1 MSQVRNEA
9 TGTVPYHCSVLTASL
24 AIPIGDDRYD
34 RASQPDGQSDFIDGS
49 GPIFSMYLEMAE
61 EEDKKMTESWKADA
75 EGILVFVRL
84 RLLVP
89 YFQLTHRSDW
99 FILRRCRL
107 FAFGV
112 APGSSTEPAGHVQ
125 LLPCQHIP
133 ASCRPESI
141 QRFHFP
147 PYFPT
152 SVFSTELCSLGK
164 RPLFSLVISISCAV
178 LATLLQQWARR
189 YVKVTQTRY
198 SLHKRARIRSFFAE
212 GVEKS
217 LLPWAVEALPT
228 LLHVSLVL
236 FFAGLAVFL
245 WNVNLTIFKMVLSWI
260 GVCAALYGS
269 TMLISIFRCDSPYH
283 TPLTPLA
290 LPVLFVIAQVTLVAL
305 TCYGGLQ
312 FIWTVCFSSCGPRI
326 PYKADDRF
334 GRFVR
339 TKISR
344 FIAPSKSQTT
354 SRRACFD

>member
-1 MSQVRNEA
+1 MSIQDLQQNPQD
-9 TGTVPYHCSVLTASL
+9 TSNFYL
-24 AIPIGDDRYD
+24 ANIY
-34 RASQPDGQSDFIDGS
+34 
-49 GPIFSMYLEMAE
+49 
-61 EEDKKMTESWKADA
+61 
-75 EGILVFVRL
+75 
-84 RLLVP
+84 
-89 YFQLTHRSDW
+89 
-99 FILRRCRL
+99 
-107 FAFGV
+107 
-112 APGSSTEPAGHVQ
+112 Q
-125 LLPCQHIP
+125 LLADPNQ
-133 ASCRPESI
+133 SNVSTSL
-141 QRFHFP
+141 
-147 PYFPT
+147 PT
-152 SVFSTELCSLGK
+152 SPPPFSPPSFAVWVNGLWFL
-164 RPLFSLVISISCAV
+164 SLVISISCAV

-260 GVCAALYGS
+260 GVCAAFYGS
-269 TMLISIFRCDSPYH
+269 TILISIFRCDSPYH

>member
-34 RASQPDGQSDFIDGS
+34 RASQPEGQSDFIDGS

-141 QRFHFP
+141 QYFHLP

-152 SVFSTELCSLGK
+152 SIFSTELCSLGE
-164 RPLFSLVISISCAV
+164 RPL
-178 LATLLQQWARR
+178 
-189 YVKVTQTRY
+189 
-198 SLHKRARIRSFFAE
+198 
-212 GVEKS
+212 
-217 LLPWAVEALPT
+217 
-228 LLHVSLVL
+228 
-236 FFAGLAVFL
+236 VFEL
-245 WNVNLTIFKMVLSWI
+245 
-260 GVCAALYGS
+260 GHQY
-269 TMLISIFRCDSPYH
+269 
-283 TPLTPLA
+283 
-290 LPVLFVIAQVTLVAL
+290 
-305 TCYGGLQ
+305 
-312 FIWTVCFSSCGPRI
+312 
-326 PYKADDRF
+326 
-334 GRFVR
+334 
-339 TKISR
+339 
-344 FIAPSKSQTT
+344 
-354 SRRACFD
+354 